1 MKFVRIMAMV
11 CMVFML
17 GIGPAGA
24 DEISELKAMVQQL
37 KNDYGSRIQGLEVKI
52 QQLEAGQEQKV
63 VDKVTQLREEIKQE
77 IKDETLQ
84 VDYVGRHNAPV
95 GDGGLLVKNPFG
107 FGNVSLG
114 GYFDMEYLDRENEDA
129 TFRQHRWVINIGAQL
144 ADRVRF
150 NSEYEI
156 EYGGPNARAG
166 DGEAKVEQAYGE
178 YLINDMINLRAGA
191 ILSPFGRYNLYHDS
205 DLQELT
211 DRPILARDVIPTTWT
226 EAGYGFFG
234 EFNPTIGSYEDLMV
248 NYEIYA
254 VNGLDTGFSDTGMSG
269 ARSSLKTDNNDDKAV
284 VGRVTVSP
292 FLGHE
297 AAVSGYSGEYNGNG
311 DALTGI
317 GFDTLNTLG
326 PLELVTEYAY
336 FGVEETPTAASDVA
350 NYFQGAYAQLNY
362 HFWPEFLND
371 TFLGRG
377 FDHPTLT
384 LVGRYDWAKIGDD
397 SDAVGSGDNEEDRYT
412 IGFNY
417 RPLESFVVKFEYQF
431 NHTEN
436 ETLEAGDNN
445 GFVSSIALGF

>member
-1 MKFVRIMAMV
+1 MRFIRITAAALV
-11 CMVFML
+11 ILTL
-17 GIGPAGA
+17 GIRPSGA
-24 DEISELKAMVQQL
+24 DEVFELKVMVQQL
-37 KNDYGSRIQGLEVKI
+37 RSDYESKI
-52 QQLEAGQEQKV
+52 QSLEAKIGQLEASQEQRV
-63 VDKVTQLREEIKQE
+63 TDKVTQLREEIKQE

-84 VDYVGRHNAPV
+84 VDYIGRHNAPI

-129 TFRQHRWVINIGAQL
+129 AFRQHRWIINIGAQL
-144 ADRVRF
+144 ADRIRF

-156 EYGGPNARAG
+156 EYGGTNAPAG
-166 DGEAKVEQAYGE
+166 DGEAKVEQAYGD
-178 YLINDMINLRAGA
+178 YLINDMINLRAGPV
-191 ILSPFGRYNLYHDS
+191 LPPFGRYNLYHDS
-205 DLQELT
+205 DLQDLT
-211 DRPILARDVIPTTWT
+211 DRPILAKDIIPTTWT

-234 EFNPTIGSYEDLMV
+234 EFNPALGSYEDLMI

-254 VNGLDTGFSDTGMSG
+254 VNGLDSGFSDTGTSG
-269 ARSSLKTDNNDDKAV
+269 AKNSLKTDNNDDKAF
-284 VGRVTVSP
+284 VGRVAVSP

-297 AAVSGYSGEYNGNG
+297 VAVNGYSGEYNGKG
-311 DALTGI
+311 DTLTGI
-317 GFDTLNTLG
+317 GFDILNTFG
-326 PLELVTEYAY
+326 PLELVMEYVY
-336 FGVEETPTAASDVA
+336 FGVEETPTAISDLA

-362 HFWPEFLND
+362 HFWPEFLNN

-377 FDHPTLT
+377 FERPTLT

-417 RPLESFVVKFEYQF
+417 RPLDTFVVKFEYQF
-431 NHTEN
+431 NHTKN

-445 GFVSSIALGF
+445 GFISSVALGF

>member
-1 MKFVRIMAMV
+1 MQFIRTAVV
-11 CMVFML
+11 GCMILVSA
-17 GIGPAGA
+17 IGPAGA
-24 DEISELKAMVQQL
+24 DEVSELKVMVQQL
-37 KNDYGSRIQGLEVKI
+37 KSDYESRIQSLEAKI
-52 QQLEAGQEQKV
+52 QQLEAGQDQKV
-63 VDKVTQLREEIKQE
+63 ADKVTQLREEIKQE

-114 GYFDMEYLDRENEDA
+114 GYFDMEYLDRENEES
-129 TFRQHRWVINIGAQL
+129 TFRQHRWIINIGAQL
-144 ADRVRF
+144 AERIRF

-156 EYGGPNARAG
+156 EYGGPNTPGG
-166 DGEAKVEQAYGE
+166 DGEVKVEQAYGD

-205 DLQELT
+205 DLQDLT
-211 DRPILARDVIPTTWT
+211 DRPLLARDVVPTTWT

-234 EFNPTIGSYEDLMV
+234 EFNPVIGSYEDLML

-254 VNGLDTGFSDTGMSG
+254 VNGLDAGFSDTGLSG
-269 ARSSLKTDNNDDKAV
+269 GRSGLKTDNNDDKAI
-284 VGRVTVSP
+284 VGRVTASP

-297 AAVSGYSGEYNGNG
+297 VAVSGYTGEYNGNG
-311 DALTGI
+311 DAITGI
-317 GFDTLNTLG
+317 GFDTLNTFG
-326 PLELVTEYAY
+326 PLELITEYAY
-336 FGVEETPTAASDVA
+336 FGVDETPTATSDVA

-377 FDHPTLT
+377 FDHPTFT
-384 LVGRYDWAKIGDD
+384 FVNRYDWAKIGDD

-412 IGFNY
+412 IGLNY
-417 RPLESFVVKFEYQF
+417 RPLDSFVVKFEYQF
-431 NHTEN
+431 SHTEN
-436 ETLEAGDNN
+436 EALESGDNN

>member
-1 MKFVRIMAMV
+1 MKFIRIAVVV

-17 GIGPAGA
+17 SIGPAGA

-37 KNDYGSRIQGLEVKI
+37 KSDYESRIQGLEVKI
-52 QQLEAGQEQKV
+52 QQLEAVQEQKV

-129 TFRQHRWVINIGAQL
+129 TFRQHRWIINIGAQL

-156 EYGGPNARAG
+156 EYGGTNAPAG
-166 DGEAKVEQAYGE
+166 DGEAKVEQAYGD

-234 EFNPTIGSYEDLMV
+234 GFNPTIGSYEDLLM

-254 VNGLDTGFSDTGMSG
+254 VNGLDAGFSDIGMSG
-269 ARSSLKTDNNDDKAV
+269 ARNSLKTDNNDNKAII
-284 VGRVTVSP
+284 GRITLSP

-297 AAVSGYSGEYNGNG
+297 LGINGYTGEYSGNEN
-311 DALTGI
+311 ALTGI
-317 GFDTLNTLG
+317 GVDTLNNFG
-326 PLELVTEYAY
+326 PLQLITEYAY
-336 FGVEETPTAASDVA
+336 FAVEETPTATSDLA
-350 NYFQGAYAQLNY
+350 NFFHGAYAQMNY
-362 HFWPEFLND
+362 HFWPEFLNN

-377 FDHPTLT
+377 FERPTFT
-384 LVGRYDWAKIGDD
+384 FVNRYDWALIHDD
-397 SDAVGSGDNEEDRYT
+397 IDAGSGNNEEERYT
-412 IGFNY
+412 IGLNY
-417 RPLESFVVKFEYQF
+417 RPIDSFVVKFEYQF
-431 NHTEN
+431 NDTKN
-436 ETLEAGDNN
+436 EALEAGKNN
-445 GFVSSIALGF
+445 GFVSSVALGF